1 MSEFILA
8 KVVKITNPV
17 ICNLC
22 VKSFVGRKD
31 SVPEL
36 QVMISTL
43 HKEMGMMQS
52 QLNKFKEAAHEVHS
66 LRAEI
71 HSLAGILE
79 RKVWIIDIWVHD
91 SRNLDLDLSLQKHVD
106 YIQ

>member
-1 MSEFILA
+1 MHLFSLKMERLYIPF
-8 KVVKITNPV
+8 VR
-17 ICNLC
+17 NL
-22 VKSFVGRKD
+22 SSNSSVGRKD

-43 HKEMGMMQS
+43 HKEMGMMQA
-52 QLNKFKEAAHEVHS
+52 QLNKFKEAACEVQS

-79 RKVWIIDIWVHD
+79 RKVWD
-91 SRNLDLDLSLQKHVD
+91 NHVRLGAL
-106 YIQ
+106 

>member
-1 MSEFILA
+1 M
-8 KVVKITNPV
+8 
-17 ICNLC
+17 
-22 VKSFVGRKD
+22 
-31 SVPEL
+31 PEL

-52 QLNKFKEAAHEVHS
+52 QLNKFKEAACEVHS

-79 RKVWIIDIWVHD
+79 RKVWENHQH
-91 SRNLDLDLSLQKHVD
+91 LSARQQELRFRFAIMH
-106 YIQ
+106 